1 MRKQLEKRFSL
12 LTPTNLKQP
21 FLLFFKPF
29 YSLANV
35 SSLLIKKKKKKKKK
49 KEKNGEI

>member
-1 MRKQLEKRFSL
+1 
-12 LTPTNLKQP
+12 
-21 FLLFFKPF
+21 LLFFKPF

-49 KEKNGEI
+49 KEKKEREKEERKERRDLKQRRDF